1 VRNVFSI
8 PGYSLLELLF
18 ATGLMTTL
26 AGMALP
32 VMLAGL
38 DEART
43 LGGVRYVSARL
54 QRARMDAVARS
65 ANTAV
70 RFVRTG
76 ASYAFGVYV
85 DGNGDGVRTFDIQRG
100 VDTAMLPDER
110 LPDQF
115 PGVEFGTLPNLP
127 PVDSSTSAPGVD
139 PIKLGSSD
147 MLAFTP
153 LGTSSSGSLYVL
165 GPRRVQFVIRVFGA
179 TGKVRILRFD
189 ARSGQWV
196 AP

>member
-1 VRNVFSI
+1 MS
-8 PGYSLLELLF
+8 GYSLLELLF

-54 QRARMDAVARS
+54 QRARLDAVARS

-70 RFVRTG
+70 RFTRTG
-76 ASYAFGVYV
+76 SSYAFGVYI
-85 DGNGDGVRTFDIQRG
+85 DGNGDGVRTTDIQRG
-100 VDTAMLPDER
+100 VDTAVSPDER
-110 LPDQF
+110 LSDQF
-115 PGVEFGTLPNLP
+115 PGVEFGTLPGLP
-127 PVDSSTSAPGVD
+127 PVDASSSAPGAD
-139 PIKLGSSD
+139 PIRLGASD

-153 LGTSSSGSLYVL
+153 LGTSSSGSVYVL
-165 GPRRVQFVIRVFGA
+165 GPRRVQYVIRVFGA
-179 TGKVRILRFD
+179 TGKVRILKFD
-189 ARSGQWV
+189 SRSGRWE